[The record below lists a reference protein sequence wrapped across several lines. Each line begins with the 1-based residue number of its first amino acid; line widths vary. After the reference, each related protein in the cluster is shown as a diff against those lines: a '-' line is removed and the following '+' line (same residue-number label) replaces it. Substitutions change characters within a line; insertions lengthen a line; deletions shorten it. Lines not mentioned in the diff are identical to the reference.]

1 MGYTIV
7 YDRLF
12 LRERDKYIPICLYGS
27 SNCTEMIWSGGRYR
41 EVLERSWDTFS
52 YGDEMILGTE
62 AEIMMKVRSLHVGD
76 RSENFKFHGGWL
88 DDHQVVSFFRN
99 GIKNAVT
106 VEELKQQARIT
117 PTCRISYYTPETET
131 QPVYGEHR
139 TSMEEHPKT
148 SDELAAWVVSA
159 KAEKARLIASGEAK
173 SVYLCIGFSGREP
186 IRACPAVKIDGPCV
200 AKGKHGWIVS
210 VDNRGASFNPDRA
223 KARVFAN
230 SEEAY
235 LYCAQYPYLGAVRV
249 SAKTTEKPEK
259 PSNIVLSVT
268 RGGVPGFYVHRLTR
282 NTLHYVYNA
291 AYAKKRF
298 KTEAAA
304 MSWYARHVEG
314 RFEAVS
320 DPKPVRLEVGV

>member
-12 LRERDKYIPICLYGS
+12 LRAGDRYIPVCLYGS
-27 SNCTEMIWSGGRYR
+27 SNCTEMVWSGGSYR

-62 AEIMMKVRSLHVGD
+62 QEIMAKVRSLHNGD
-76 RSENFKFHGGWL
+76 RNENFKYGGKWMT
-88 DDHQVVSFFRN
+88 DTQVVTFFKN
-99 GIKNAVT
+99 GISGAVT
-106 VEELKQQARIT
+106 VEELLRQARIT
-117 PTCRISYYTPETET
+117 PTCYLSYYTPETKEH
-131 QPVYGEHR
+131 PYGDCKR
-139 TSMEEHPKT
+139 ATEEYPKT
-148 SDELAAWVVSA
+148 SDELAAWVGRA
-159 KAEKARLIASGEAK
+159 KAEKNRLVASGEAK
-173 SVYLCIGFSGREP
+173 SVYLRIGFSGRDP
-186 IRACPAVKIDGPCV
+186 IQAYPESKHAGPCV
-200 AKGKHGWIVS
+200 AKCKHGWIAS
-210 VDNRGASFNPDRA
+210 VDSRSASFTNERA

-235 LYCAQYPYLGAVRV
+235 MYCAQYPYLGAVRV

-268 RGGVPGFYVHRLTR
+268 RNGVPGFYVHQMTR

-291 AYAKKRF
+291 AYAGKRF

-314 RFEAVS
+314 RFESIS
-320 DPKPVRLEVGV
+320 DPKPVRLEVRA